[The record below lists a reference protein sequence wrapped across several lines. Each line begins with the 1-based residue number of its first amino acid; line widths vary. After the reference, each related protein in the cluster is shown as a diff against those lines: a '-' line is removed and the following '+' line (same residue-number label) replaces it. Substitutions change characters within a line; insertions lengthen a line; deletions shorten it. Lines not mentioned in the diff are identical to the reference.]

1 MIIKPAVIIALLS
14 ITSFTVQ
21 AEGLGRL
28 FTTPA
33 QRALLEKLRYPPP
46 APPQV
51 KHEPMVIVD
60 HSNYQPPKPKF
71 EHEVITQFELYPAA
85 DRESVKQ
92 PEPEVIVI
100 PTPDIPT
107 ITVNG
112 LVKRSGGRSTAW
124 VNGINT
130 NDGNFEPQYIKVNP
144 KRIGRDHVHVEV
156 GDIKI
161 GDVSL
166 KVGQSLDP
174 KASKVTDA
182 YEDLINTRTQ

>member
-1 MIIKPAVIIALLS
+1 MTIKPAVMIALLTIAS
-14 ITSFTVQ
+14 LNLQ

-51 KHEPMVIVD
+51 KHEPMVIID
-60 HSNYQPPKPKF
+60 HSDYQPPKPEF
-71 EHEVITQFELYPAA
+71 EHEVITQFELYPA
-85 DRESVKQ
+85 DDQESVKQ

-100 PTPDIPT
+100 QTPDIPT

-130 NDGNFEPQYIKVNP
+130 NDGYFEPQYIKVNP

-156 GDIKI
+156 ENINI

-174 KASKVTDA
+174 KAAKITDS
-182 YEDLINTRTQ
+182 YQGLSGKTSQ